1 MADDLFL
8 LQVAAE
14 VAH

>member
-1 MADDLFL
+1 

-14 VAH
+14 VK